1 MCMDKTRE
9 KYFQPQKLGS
19 GAHHDGLL
27 LGFND
32 IFLRNITSTPP
43 RPWPRFMGYF
53 LEENSFNI
61 GELACKKVLL

>member
-9 KYFQPQKLGS
+9 KYFQPQKL
-19 GAHHDGLL
+19 A
-27 LGFND
+27 FND

-43 RPWPRFMGYF
+43 RPWPRFMGYC

-61 GELACKKVLL
+61 GELACKKVLF